1 MARFGRSK
9 PVPRRVPKALV
20 ATGAATA
27 TLTATFTGTAVATLG
42 LNATGTAVALFT
54 GHGVGAHPSAASGVL
69 SATFTAQAI
78 GSGGTAPT
86 PYWIFQTPT
95 VADEPPFL
103 PDSTEVQKGLWRHYA
118 PGVRGVTVFLL
129 NNGTYVQDTATPGFA
144 ATIYNQD
151 ISYNADLA
159 YAGVPGTFSAHN
171 NVNVPYPI
179 NFNYPGAPIVETT
192 NWDGSV
198 IQTFID
204 PYVVKEYFGGTMNV
218 ITAAEVTALTA
229 AGYGSY
235 ITPGA

>member
-129 NNGTYVQDTATPGFA
+129 NNGTYVQDTATPGTPGSA
-144 ATIYNQD
+144 YNESV
-151 ISYNADLA
+151 SYNAMLA
-159 YAGVPGTFSAHN
+159 YNGAPSIAAHDD
-171 NVNVPYPI
+171 VNIPYPI
-179 NFNYPGAPIVETT
+179 NYNYPGDPIVQTT
-192 NWDGSV
+192 NWDGTV
-198 IQTFID
+198 IDTYIN
-204 PYVVKEYFGGTMNV
+204 PYVVKEYFGGTNNV
-218 ITAAEVTALTA
+218 IDAQEVEALTA
-229 AGYGSY
+229 AGYGGY
-235 ITPGA
+235 ITPL